1 MGCASSKLPDAA
13 TFLADAQPAPEVY
26 LLDGVSPQIVMNAWS
41 VGNFTQCHHIASS
54 GSLLGTLN
62 MLQDKQEDI
71 EDWIDGEDWDV
82 DFQGPVGDEGVGKP
96 ETLLIKDTAGKKV
109 GTLTM
114 PCHISFG
121 KPAYL
126 RDAGGN
132 VIAMVMTAS
141 KTRPLGT
148 RSTAVNVYATKPQF
162 AGQASMNFGDSQG
175 YLWAS
180 VMRKAF
186 TNGVEVSNGKGEKT
200 ATGFRFRGSAD
211 KIKLETLDKK
221 GLMLV
226 GPTPTDKKKADLQC
240 AQGVDVALS
249 ICIMAA
255 IQIGRDEIFIEKDRE
270 NTSGGADFVDDME

>member
-1 MGCASSKLPDAA
+1 
-13 TFLADAQPAPEVY
+13 
-26 LLDGVSPQIVMNAWS
+26 
-41 VGNFTQCHHIASS
+41 
-54 GSLLGTLN
+54 
-62 MLQDKQEDI
+62 
-71 EDWIDGEDWDV
+71 
-82 DFQGPVGDEGVGKP
+82 
-96 ETLLIKDTAGKKV
+96 
-109 GTLTM
+109 
-114 PCHISFG
+114 
-121 KPAYL
+121 
-126 RDAGGN
+126 
-132 VIAMVMTAS
+132 
-141 KTRPLGT
+141 
-148 RSTAVNVYATKPQF
+148 
-162 AGQASMNFGDSQG
+162 MNFGDSQG